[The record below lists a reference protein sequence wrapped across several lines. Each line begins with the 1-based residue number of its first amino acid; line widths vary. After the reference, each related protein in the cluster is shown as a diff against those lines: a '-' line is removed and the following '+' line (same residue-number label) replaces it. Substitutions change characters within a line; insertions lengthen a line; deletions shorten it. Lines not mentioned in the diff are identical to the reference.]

1 MNALSK
7 ITKIFDREFVRKNM
21 IALNYR
27 VQENIYYLAHPAMP
41 DPVFIVGCSRA
52 GTTVTFETIR
62 TSPDLLSFPYEIPQ
76 LWHSLAGPRNNN
88 WESEAASAE
97 DSHPDHR
104 SKAFAYFYARL
115 GHGRVLDKSCINVM
129 RIPYL
134 KALFPNAYFIYIQR
148 DGRDNIS
155 SLMEGWRQRGRFDLH
170 QYLGKLP
177 GNVQINQGEFNDW
190 CFFLPPGWRDYNQSS
205 LEEVCAYQWLTANRM
220 ALEAKMLIPE
230 DKWIHLRYED
240 IFEAPIEM
248 FQAVFDRLKLPFSE
262 ELKNRCATLNKRPTS
277 IVSGPP
283 KRQKWKSQN
292 PKAIEK
298 ILPTIEP
305 LMKTLGYH

>member
-1 MNALSK
+1 MNAL
-7 ITKIFDREFVRKNM
+7 TKTAKLFDREIIRKNL
-21 IALNYR
+21 IELNYR
-27 VQENIYYLAHPAMP
+27 VKENIYYLTHPFMP

-62 TSPDLLSFPYEIPQ
+62 TSPDLLSFPFEIPQ
-76 LWHSLAGPRNNN
+76 FWHSLVGPLNKD
-88 WESEAASAE
+88 WDSEAAS
-97 DSHPDHR
+97 SHDARSQHR
-104 SKAFAYFYARL
+104 EQAFAYFYSRL
-115 GHGRVLDKSCINVM
+115 GKGLVLDKSCINVM

-155 SLMEGWRQRGRFDLH
+155 SLMEGWKQRGRFDLH

-177 GNVQINQGEFNDW
+177 ETVQINQGKFKDW
-190 CFFLPPGWRDYNQSS
+190 CFFLPPGWRDYNNAS

-220 ALEAKMLIPE
+220 ALEARTLISD

-240 IFEAPIEM
+240 IFEDPVEM
-248 FQAVFDRLKLPFSE
+248 FKSVFERLQLPFSE
-262 ELKNRCATLNKRPTS
+262 KLKSHCATLNKRPTS

-283 KRQKWKSQN
+283 KKEKWKSQN
-292 PKAIEK
+292 PEAIEK
-298 ILPTIEP
+298 ILPVIEP
-305 LMKTLGYH
+305 MLKELGYE

>member
-1 MNALSK
+1 
-7 ITKIFDREFVRKNM
+7 
-21 IALNYR
+21 
-27 VQENIYYLAHPAMP
+27 
-41 DPVFIVGCSRA
+41 
-52 GTTVTFETIR
+52 
-62 TSPDLLSFPYEIPQ
+62 
-76 LWHSLAGPRNNN
+76 
-88 WESEAASAE
+88 
-97 DSHPDHR
+97 
-104 SKAFAYFYARL
+104 
-115 GHGRVLDKSCINVM
+115 
-129 RIPYL
+129 
-134 KALFPNAYFIYIQR
+134 
-148 DGRDNIS
+148 
-155 SLMEGWRQRGRFDLH
+155 
-170 QYLGKLP
+170 
-177 GNVQINQGEFNDW
+177 
-190 CFFLPPGWRDYNQSS
+190 
-205 LEEVCAYQWLTANRM
+205 M